1 MFGIYLTGP
10 FGQSPAL
17 YQARNEAK
25 RGRGTEE
32 VVSRQIL
39 ADTEKV
45 LALQQ
50 GANFDYIIDPSF
62 SQYYLFQPF
71 SEQVEGVSVGP
82 QENWFNNNVFYW
94 RPQIQG
100 PLSLQMGFTEK
111 YLQLN
116 HFPHTISLA
125 VLPSPYTL
133 LLLSDVWG
141 YADKK
146 AAITN
151 LAELLAAEA
160 QHLVTKGIRRIQ
172 YDEPAL
178 VVKQSLGSLREEDL
192 SLLRRAMDIGGRIPG
207 ASTCLHTYFGDAG
220 PLLPYLSA
228 LPVDGLGIDGTE
240 TSLNDILKQTYENKE
255 IALGLVD
262 ARNTSLENPEEL
274 AGQVR
279 NVMEKTHPQKIWLT
293 PNTGT
298 EYRGFTPAVQK
309 AAILGKVKRILKT
322 EGPDYA

>member
-10 FGQSPAL
+10 FGQSQAL
-17 YQARNEAK
+17 YQARNEEK
-25 RGRGTEE
+25 RGRGTKEA
-32 VVSRQIL
+32 VSQQMIK
-39 ADTEKV
+39 DTQEV
-45 LALQQ
+45 LAFQQ
-50 GANFDYIIDPSF
+50 AAHLDFVIDPSF
-62 SQYYLFQPF
+62 SLYYLFQPF
-71 SEQVEGVSVGP
+71 AEQVEGVRVGP

-94 RPQIQG
+94 RPQIHG
-100 PLSLQMGFTEK
+100 PLRMQTGFTEK
-111 YLQLN
+111 YLHLG

-133 LLLSDVWG
+133 LMLSDAQG
-141 YADKK
+141 YADTG

-172 YDEPAL
+172 YDEPAI

-192 SLLRRAMDIGGRIPG
+192 SLLRRAMDICGHISG

-228 LPVDGLGIDGTE
+228 LPVDGIGVDGTE
-240 TSLNDILKQTYENKE
+240 TSLNDILKQTYKNKE

-274 AGQVR
+274 VEKVR
-279 NVMEKTHPQKIWLT
+279 KVAEKTHPKKVWLT

-298 EYRGFTPAVQK
+298 EYRGFTHAAQK
-309 AAILGKVKRILKT
+309 VAILGEAKRIL
-322 EGPDYA
+322 EMEVREHE